1 MVDANIL
8 AAKAKAAG
16 NRVYNIGTGESIS
29 INRLAEMV
37 GGDIVYTEKRPAEV
51 YETLADI
58 ESTIKEIGWKPKVKI
73 EEIINEY

>member
-1 MVDANIL
+1 
-8 AAKAKAAG
+8 
-16 NRVYNIGTGESIS
+16 
-29 INRLAEMV
+29 MV